1 MQLIIARSTV
11 HFEVREM
18 LQFMI
23 NAAAAGLNYVDASI
37 TLLARLP
44 INLPLTDKDYPLANI
59 RTALQNSD
67 IYGFVFYVHNSL
79 LSKL

>member
-37 TLLARLP
+37 TLLAL
-44 INLPLTDKDYPLANI
+44 
-59 RTALQNSD
+59 
-67 IYGFVFYVHNSL
+67 
-79 LSKL
+79 